1 MRQVEIELALGML
14 VLGDDIFR
22 RLLWTF
28 CTLCAFRGEAGA
40 VLIQA
45 LCSLCVYTAALHFI
59 LFMAAMAC
67 SPADRA
73 MIN

>member
-28 CTLCAFRGEAGA
+28 CTLCAFRGWRR
-40 VLIQA
+40 VIQA